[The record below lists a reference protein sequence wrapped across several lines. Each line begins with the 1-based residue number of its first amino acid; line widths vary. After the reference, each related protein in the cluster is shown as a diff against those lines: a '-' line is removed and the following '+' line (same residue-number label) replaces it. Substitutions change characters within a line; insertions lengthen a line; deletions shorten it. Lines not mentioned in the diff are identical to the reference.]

1 MKLLSYFFLLMV
13 LTTISCSKP
22 LEPDRIIT
30 VDTQVTYQTMDN
42 FGAAGCWFGEGIG
55 KYWPHEKKE
64 RIAELLFSKAVDSL
78 GNPKGIGLS
87 SWRFN
92 IGAGTQEQGDSS
104 GISDFRKRVE
114 CFLNSD
120 GTYDWSKQEG
130 YQWFLKQAKHY
141 DVEQLIAFSNS
152 PPVQFTENGLGYKL
166 NKDFKTNLRAEH
178 FKDYVQFLT
187 QVLSHFEESG
197 IHFDYISPCNEPQW
211 DWFGEFG
218 TAKQEGTPWSN
229 ANISEIAKLLD
240 STLTA
245 SQLETDILITEAAQ
259 LNFLYEGNGHAHQQI
274 ANLFHPDSSLYVGD
288 LKHMPNIIAAHSYFT
303 DNSDDQIIS
312 VREKV
317 GEATKQANLKFWES
331 EYSMLANGY
340 KDGHKGKRT
349 AMDCALFLAKI
360 IHFDITK
367 ANASAWQFWN
377 AFEPGDSDF
386 DTKYYFIALDPN
398 EAYTDGEFS
407 PVKNLWSMGH
417 YSRFVRPG
425 MVRVEVNTGMTDLE
439 SAQSLMSSAY
449 LDEESGRLVV
459 IVINYSEKDQLIKL
473 DVNGSNYYR
482 FTQFTTSAEED
493 MNLYKEEENK
503 LLDEGFNIHGKSIVT
518 LVLDSKFE

>member
-1 MKLLSYFFLLMV
+1 MKLFAYSFLLMV

-22 LEPDRIIT
+22 LKADRVIT
-30 VDTQVTYQTMDN
+30 VDMTVTYQTMDN

-55 KYWPHEKKE
+55 KYWPQEKKE
-64 RIAELLFSKAVDSL
+64 RIAELLFSKAMDSL

-87 SWRFN
+87 AWRFN

-130 YQWFLKQAKHY
+130 YQWFLKQAKDY
-141 DVEQLIAFSNS
+141 GVEQLIAFSNS

-187 QVLSHFEESG
+187 QVLSHFEENG

-229 ANISEIAKLLD
+229 ANISEISKLLD

-274 ANLFHPDSSLYVGD
+274 ANLFHPDSTLYVGG
-288 LKHMPNIIAAHSYFT
+288 LKHMPNLIAAHSYFT

-398 EAYTDGEFS
+398 EASTDGEFS

-449 LDEESGRLVV
+449 LDQDTGKLVL
-459 IVINYSEKDQLIKL
+459 ILINYGQTDQLIDLHLKS
-473 DVNGSNYYR
+473 DSYKYY
-482 FTQFTTSAEED
+482 TPYTTTSDKD
-493 MNLYKEEENK
+493 MNLKKGEERQLINQGISLK
-503 LLDEGFNIHGKSIVT
+503 ARSIST
-518 LVLDSKFE
+518 LVLEKE